1 MAEVDWSDLPKELL
15 NMISQRIDI
24 EIDLIRFR
32 SVCSNWRRSSSV
44 SDHHLS
50 LTINF
55 PLLKSL
61 SDSTI
66 TSFCCLSKRSIF
78 LIKQQPPPQQQ
89 TLIRPWLV
97 RITQNSSGK
106 TKLNCPLT
114 HISHLSSSTSFH
126 LPRLIDFN
134 KLSVLHL
141 GTDFITDEFTSNSV
155 LLPQKVISIGKHSL
169 VLGILK
175 NCTPQLMLFRCGN
188 EPWEWIYDISTT
200 SGDICVFK
208 GQCYAVDKFGR
219 TVMIGPDSTVQLV
232 AEHVVHG
239 GDRKLLVES
248 DGELLLVDI
257 YESLHFN
264 IKVFRFHEKEK
275 KWVNLMNLGDRVLF
289 FGKGTSF
296 SASASDLCV
305 SKGNC
310 IIFIDDA
317 ITNYWMQGGNGVY
330 HLDQGRV
337 SSVSHYHEY
346 FNLFSPPPDWILKS

>member
-1 MAEVDWSDLPKELL
+1 MAAEADWSDLPKELL
-15 NMISQRIDI
+15 NMISERIDI
-24 EIDLIRFR
+24 EINMIRFR
-32 SVCSNWRRSSSV
+32 SVCSNWLRSSSV
-44 SDHHLS
+44 PNHHLN

-55 PLLKSL
+55 PLHKSL
-61 SDSTI
+61 SNSTI

-78 LIKQQPPPQQQ
+78 LIKPQPPQKQQQ

-106 TKLNCPLT
+106 KKRFDPFL
-114 HISHLSSSTSFH
+114 SHHSSSTSFY
-126 LPRLIDFN
+126 LPRVIDFH

-141 GTDFITDEFTSNSV
+141 GADFITNELAFHM

-169 VLGILK
+169 FLGILK
-175 NCTPQLMLFRCGN
+175 NCTPQLVLFTCGN
-188 EPWEWIYDISTT
+188 QPWKWIPEISTT

-208 GQCYAVDKFGR
+208 GRFYAVDKFCR
-219 TVMIGPDSTVQLV
+219 TVMIGPDSTVQMV

-257 YESLHFN
+257 YESLDFGIN
-264 IKVFRFHEKEK
+264 VFRFHEKEK
-275 KWVNLMNLGDRVLF
+275 KWVKLMNLGDRVLF
-289 FGKGTSF
+289 FGEGCSF

-310 IIFIDDA
+310 IVFIDDSVSA
-317 ITNYWMQGGNGVY
+317 YWMQGGNGVY

-337 SSVSHYHEY
+337 SPVSRYHEY
-346 FNLFSPPPDWILKS
+346 FNLFSPPDWILES